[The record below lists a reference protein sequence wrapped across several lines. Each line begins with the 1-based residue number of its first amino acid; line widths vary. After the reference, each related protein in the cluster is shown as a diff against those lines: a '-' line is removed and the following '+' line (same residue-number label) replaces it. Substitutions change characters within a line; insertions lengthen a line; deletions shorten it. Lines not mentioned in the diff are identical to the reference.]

1 MILADT
7 SIWIEMFRRG
17 RFKAELEGLIAND
30 QLGIHPHI
38 VAELV
43 CGFLP
48 DRKNTLHYLD
58 GLNQIRPVRLADV
71 RLMIEAR
78 GLSSKGIGLTDSH
91 LIASCLAVP
100 GTHVWTI
107 DGALGRVADLLGI
120 RTTIPELNRP

>member
-7 SIWIEMFRRG
+7 SIWIEMFRRD
-17 RFKAELEGLIAND
+17 RFKTELESLIVND
-30 QLGIHPHI
+30 QLCIHPYI
-38 VAELV
+38 VAELA

-58 GLNQIRPVRLADV
+58 SLHQICLIRLADV

-78 GLSSKGIGLTDSH
+78 GLASKGIGLTDAH
-91 LIASCLAVP
+91 LIASCLAVS

-120 RTTIPELNRP
+120 RG

>member
-7 SIWIEMFRRG
+7 SIWIEIFRRG
-17 RFKAELEGLIAND
+17 RFKAELESLIVND
-30 QLGIHPHI
+30 QLCIHPYI
-38 VAELV
+38 VAELA

-48 DRKNTLHYLD
+48 DRRNTLHYLD
-58 GLNQIRPVRLADV
+58 ALNQICLIRLADV

-78 GLSSKGIGLTDSH
+78 GLASRGIGLTDAH

-100 GTHVWTI
+100 GTHLWTI

-120 RTTIPELNRP
+120 RATIPEVSRS

>member
-7 SIWIEMFRRG
+7 SIWIEFFRRG
-17 RFKAELEGLIAND
+17 RFKAELEKLIVDD
-30 QLGIHPHI
+30 QLCTHPYI
-38 VAELV
+38 VAELA

-58 GLNQIRPVRLADV
+58 SLHQISLIRLADV

-78 GLSSKGIGLTDSH
+78 GLASKGIGLTDAH

-100 GTHVWTI
+100 GTHLWTI
-107 DGALGRVADLLGI
+107 NGALGRVADSLGI
-120 RTTIPELNRP
+120 RATFPG